1 MTQTNAMDDTG
12 ATTGI
17 SSNSVDNNPVRLYN
31 DVHFRPVPA
40 CDYWPLFPLLLPE
53 LRLRVWEL
61 FLQRYRMI
69 ELDICVDEDEDN
81 DDDDL
86 RSRYYTER
94 NYLGNIIS
102 GGNYSLSIEGRGY
115 ALPSP
120 LLWVNSEARYAALK
134 FSRVRLPFP
143 RRNGERVLYLS
154 PEYDVLYVWPMP
166 EPEPRP
172 EPRAIVLVDFLH
184 DVKAYDHKDQ
194 GHSNYDSPSLVPA
207 ILHPT
212 AASSFAGIL
221 RRLRSV
227 LCVVGFRDC
236 MRAASDQ
243 MMWPHFAQTFP
254 LRRRGSPT
262 GAFDWL
268 ESDPRLGVQLDLR
281 LVALDGDP
289 RCVARAW
296 DKLEKAFGVERAVAK
311 PTEAGVQPP
320 PEGSREELAEH
331 LHREAEHWDYMRTFY
346 STSILEIQRHGMID
360 AEMYG
365 RMERLPSTAV
375 GMWLFSADAFEE
387 PQDIARFR
395 WDLSAV
401 RPGLLLFEY

>member
-1 MTQTNAMDDTG
+1 MDDTG
-12 ATTGI
+12 ATI
-17 SSNSVDNNPVRLYN
+17 ELSSNPVDNNPVRLYN
-31 DVHFRPVPA
+31 YVHFRPGPA
-40 CDYWPLFPLLLPE
+40 CDSWPLFSLLLPE
-53 LRLRVWEL
+53 LRLHIWEL

-69 ELDICVDEDEDN
+69 KLGICVDEEEDN

-86 RSRYYTER
+86 QSHYYTER

-102 GGNYSLSIEGRGY
+102 GGNSSLSIEGRGY
-115 ALPSP
+115 ADAALPSP
-120 LLWVNSEARYAALK
+120 LLWVNSEARHAALK
-134 FSRVRLPFP
+134 FYRVRLPFP
-143 RRNGERVLYLS
+143 RQNGERVLYLS
-154 PEYDVLYVWPMP
+154 PEYDVLYVRPML

-194 GHSNYDSPSLVPA
+194 GHSSYDSPSLIPA

-212 AASSFAGIL
+212 AALSFAIIL
-221 RRLRSV
+221 SRLRSI
-227 LCVVGFRDC
+227 LCVVGFRGC
-236 MRAASDQ
+236 MRAVSDQ
-243 MMWPHFAQTFP
+243 MLWPHFAQTFP

-281 LVALDGDP
+281 RVALDGDP

-296 DKLEKAFGVERAVAK
+296 DKLEKAFGVERTKA
-311 PTEAGVQPP
+311 EVQHPR
-320 PEGSREELAEH
+320 EGSREELAEH
-331 LHREAEHWDYMRTFY
+331 LRREAEHWDHMRSFY
-346 STSILEIQRHGMID
+346 STTILEIQRHGMID
-360 AEMYG
+360 AEMYE

-375 GMWLFSADAFEE
+375 GMWLFRADAFKE
-387 PQDIARFR
+387 PQDIARFC
-395 WDLSAV
+395 WNLSAV